1 MIHTRIHPDGIE
13 RCSWVSD
20 DAIYIEYHDQEWGQ
34 RATDQRSLF
43 EAISLEG
50 FQAGLSWLTILKRR
64 DAFRAAFDNFEIEL
78 VAAYDAARVVSL
90 LENSNII
97 RNRAKIESVV
107 HNARLVQHLELDLK
121 EELWQF
127 APQNRLSEI
136 ANFSWKATSSE
147 SDALSKHLRKLGFKF
162 VGSTTM
168 YALMQSTGM
177 IHDHAP
183 NCFRRLR
190 KDS

>member
-1 MIHTRIHPDGIE
+1 MHTRIHPDGIE

>member
-78 VAAYDAARVVSL
+78 VATYDAARVVSL
-90 LENSNII
+90 IANSNII
-97 RNRAKIESVV
+97 RNRAKIESVI

-127 APQNRLSEI
+127 APKNRLSETT
-136 ANFSWKATSSE
+136 NFSWKATSSE